1 MRAYERLL
9 KYVTVRTPSDET
21 STTVPSSA
29 CQFDLAQDL
38 IREFINL
45 GLPKARTDETS
56 PGCVPSPVAPV
67 AFSP

>member
-21 STTVPSSA
+21 STTVPSST

-38 IREFINL
+38 IREFINMGKL
-45 GLPKARTDETS
+45 SEDRICRTS
-56 PGCVPSPVAPV
+56 GYC
-67 AFSP
+67 F

>member
-21 STTVPSSA
+21 STTVPSSS

-38 IREFINL
+38 IREFINM
-45 GLPKARTDETS
+45 GLPKARTDEK
-56 PGCVPSPVAPV
+56 
-67 AFSP
+67 

>member
-21 STTVPSSA
+21 STTVPSSS

-38 IREFINL
+38 IRELSIVNSECGSRFRL
-45 GLPKARTDETS
+45 STR
-56 PGCVPSPVAPV
+56 
-67 AFSP
+67 

>member
-29 CQFDLAQDL
+29 CSLTWHR
-38 IREFINL
+38 I
-45 GLPKARTDETS
+45 
-56 PGCVPSPVAPV
+56 
-67 AFSP
+67 